1 MDIYMFRDAFSLC
14 NFSNK
19 AVEMQTMK
27 NARQFKCHKIILW
40 SDFKEIKFYRKLE
53 MCLIL

>member
-1 MDIYMFRDAFSLC
+1 MFRDAFSLC